1 MARTL
6 EQLQK
11 QYSRS
16 SRRAPGG
23 MPGGPM
29 GPRRGPGP
37 GGPRAHGKPKHMK
50 QTVRRIWSYVS
61 AYKFRLIPVFL
72 CMLLSTCTSLIGA
85 YMMAPIINRITLV
98 VNPSAELTPSPA
110 ERLADKAITALT
122 SPISSL
128 FEQSKLS
135 DVMLYVLTALIIL
148 LSVYLVGALCTY
160 VQARLMLSLSQGATE
175 RIRNDLFDKMQG
187 LPVRYFDANPTGEI
201 MSRYTNDVDNI
212 DVMLNNTLTSFVSG
226 VITLIGTF
234 IFMLTTSWVLTL
246 VTIVFLPIFAFGGA
260 MIGKR

>member
-37 GGPRAHGKPKHMK
+37 GGPRAHGKPKNMR
-50 QTVRRIWSYVS
+50 QTVAHIWSYVS

-122 SPISSL
+122 APISSL

-135 DVMLYVLTALIIL
+135 DVMLYVLTALI
-148 LSVYLVGALCTY
+148 
-160 VQARLMLSLSQGATE
+160 
-175 RIRNDLFDKMQG
+175 
-187 LPVRYFDANPTGEI
+187 
-201 MSRYTNDVDNI
+201 
-212 DVMLNNTLTSFVSG
+212 
-226 VITLIGTF
+226 
-234 IFMLTTSWVLTL
+234 
-246 VTIVFLPIFAFGGA
+246 
-260 MIGKR
+260 